1 MCGLPM
7 ASRERSISEPPPLNI
22 NDILLGPFRVAGHA
36 PPKPEVLTA
45 KRVNG
50 GCLLEPRLLWE
61 NQMLLLMIIETR
73 EAFVVW
79 QSHHCTF
86 LSY

>member
-1 MCGLPM
+1 MTF
-7 ASRERSISEPPPLNI
+7 S
-22 NDILLGPFRVAGHA
+22 LGPSRAAGHA

-50 GCLLEPRLLWE
+50 GCLLEPGLLWE

-79 QSHHCTF
+79 QSHHRNF